1 MNPLMNIAVLLAG
14 KPKIVHSIAG
24 RLRVNISGV
33 RQFPDYATKSADT
46 CTAILERRAGVTSV
60 SLCLIT
66 GNLLVVYDA
75 KKTDEKSI
83 MNWIAAAWKIFAAAI
98 ASPSA
103 AEEEEA
109 ATVDAIRKKL
119 EKLK

>member
-33 RQFPDYATKSADT
+33 RQFPDYAKKYADT
-46 CTAILERRAGVTSV
+46 FTAILERRAGVTSV

-83 MNWIAAAWKIFAAAI
+83 MNWIAAAWSR
-98 ASPSA
+98 SPTCSRLRTRTSTGGSTTSWA
-103 AEEEEA
+103 
-109 ATVDAIRKKL
+109 V
-119 EKLK
+119 

>member
-1 MNPLMNIAVLLAG
+1 MNPLMNIAVLLAS
-14 KPKIVHSIAG
+14 KPKVVHSIAG
-24 RLRVNISGV
+24 RLRINIAGV
-33 RQFPDYATKSADT
+33 KQFPDYARKYSDT
-46 CTAILERRAGVTSV
+46 FTAILGKRAGITSV

-66 GNLLVVYDA
+66 GNLLVVYDP

-83 MNWIAAAWKIFAAAI
+83 MDWIAAAWKIFAAAI
-98 ASPSA
+98 ASPAASA
-103 AEEEEA
+103 EDES

>member
-33 RQFPDYATKSADT
+33 RQFPDYAKKYADT
-46 CTAILERRAGVTSV
+46 FTAILERRAGVTSV

-98 ASPSA
+98 ASPSV

>member
-1 MNPLMNIAVLLAG
+1 MNPLMNIAMVLAG
-14 KPKIVHSIAG
+14 KPKIVHSMAG

-33 RQFPDYATKSADT
+33 KQFPDYAKKYADT
-46 CTAILERRAGVTSV
+46 FTAILEKRAGITSV

-83 MNWIAAAWKIFAAAI
+83 LSWISQAWKIFADAI

-103 AEEEEA
+103 AEDDEA
-109 ATVDAIRKKL
+109 ETVSAIRKKL
-119 EKLK
+119 EKIK